1 MCPRN
6 SGRGNCNREQ
16 ESSLLSHIN
25 FKVKQ
30 LETKTRSDLLMRPTY
45 VPTVHRD
52 PEGGMRTSQII
63 PKSKHLT
70 TAHGGSSFK
79 TEPFEKTRNS
89 QPDPMLNLSTRNQKG
104 FSFGKSPS
112 RQNQEN
118 QTSGSITVGKTQ
130 ILTSKHSGEERAFD
144 RSESQANTNLNSMIL
159 DRTSS
164 VNKVEVLPGPGYY
177 EL

>member
-1 MCPRN
+1 
-6 SGRGNCNREQ
+6 
-16 ESSLLSHIN
+16 
-25 FKVKQ
+25 
-30 LETKTRSDLLMRPTY
+30 
-45 VPTVHRD
+45 
-52 PEGGMRTSQII
+52 
-63 PKSKHLT
+63 
-70 TAHGGSSFK
+70 
-79 TEPFEKTRNS
+79 
-89 QPDPMLNLSTRNQKG
+89 MLNLSTRNQKG